1 MRTWLVQLNQ
11 EKPYRQSVNVTAEI
25 LDDAADKINRSRSIL
40 TIKREAGSKCVSGR
54 LAMTYDTERVYSWDD
69 FESEWER
76 VK

>member
-25 LDDAADKINRSRSIL
+25 LDDAADRMNKSRSII
-40 TIKREAGSKCVSGR
+40 TIKREAGLKCVSGR
-54 LAMTYDTERVYSWDD
+54 WEMTYDIERVYSWDD

>member
-11 EKPYRQSVNVTAEI
+11 EKPYRQAVNVTAEI
-25 LDDAADKINRSRSIL
+25 LDEAADKNNQSRSIL
-40 TIKREAGSKCVSGR
+40 TIKREAGSKCVSGCWV
-54 LAMTYDTERVYSWDD
+54 MTYDVERVYLWDD

>member
-25 LDDAADKINRSRSIL
+25 LDDAADRMNQSRSIL
-40 TIKREAGSKCVSGR
+40 TIKREAGLKRISGR
-54 LAMTYDTERVYSWDD
+54 WLMTYDVERVYSWDD
-69 FESEWER
+69 FEGEWER

>member
-1 MRTWLVQLNQ
+1 MRTRLVQLNQ

-25 LDDAADKINRSRSIL
+25 LDDAADRMNQSRSIL
-40 TIKREAGSKCVSGR
+40 TVKREAGLKRISGR
-54 LAMTYDTERVYSWDD
+54 WSMTYDVERVYVWDD